1 MKQKI
6 TAQQLCLTALAIV
19 INVVGGQ
26 VALAFRL
33 PIYLDSIGTILVG
46 VVLGPWFGLVPGLL
60 GGLIMAATG
69 DIYSLYFAPV
79 GMIVGMMSGLVYR
92 KEGMQRGMALG
103 KIYGWQ
109 DVART
114 FGKAALVTIPGTAVS
129 SVICAVLFGGITSS
143 GSTVLVQFLAAKTP
157 LTMTESVFV
166 VQLLTD
172 YADRVVSLFLVM
184 AVLRVMPAVL
194 KRQLVSAD

>member
-26 VALAFRL
+26 VALALRL

-143 GSTVLVQFLAAKTP
+143 GSTVLVQFLAVKTP

>member
-26 VALAFRL
+26 VALALRL

-92 KEGMQRGMALG
+92 KEGMQRGMARG

-143 GSTVLVQFLAAKTP
+143 GSTVLVQFLAVKTP